1 MASNLGNALSGKC
14 PRCGKGAIFA
24 NPLKL
29 VKECPECHLSLEK
42 ADVADGPAFFVIT
55 GVGALVTL
63 LAAIVELTAEPP
75 YWLHAV
81 LWIPLILVL
90 SIVGLRLCK
99 GWLVAAYYRNDF
111 LNSDDQ

>member
-1 MASNLGNALSGKC
+1 MMAGSRRK
-14 PRCGKGAIFA
+14 RIFA